1 MGKKRLF
8 VISILAVILLAPYG
22 FLSAETT
29 TPNGESLPI
38 IKLELPPSQVREAVL
53 ELLKPEQW
61 FNTLQQYIK
70 APLPGTGVK
79 DIEVDREKVSELN
92 IQISKE
98 TGVDLLQFFQF
109 VGKVLVV
116 ILEGAARLIRGFIP
130 GG

>member
-1 MGKKRLF
+1 MGKSALF
-8 VISILAVILLAPYG
+8 VFSILAAAVFLPYG
-22 FLSAETT
+22 FLYAQTT
-29 TPNGESLPI
+29 TSTEPPPI
-38 IKLELPPSQVREAVL
+38 KSELPPSPVREAVL

-79 DIEVDREKVSELN
+79 DVEVDKEKVSELN

-98 TGVDLLQFFQF
+98 TGVDLLKFFQF
-109 VGKVLVV
+109 VGKVFVV
-116 ILEGAARLIRGFIP
+116 ILEGVARLIRGFIP